1 MLKAACRCGKN
12 YQFKDDFAG
21 RKFTCKACGKS
32 LVIPGGEAD
41 DEVEARVLPPKIKAV
56 KQPAASKKSA
66 KPKLKRRSGEQDR
79 DRQEESS
86 DSNRSAMARFVVVG
100 LLIAGVVGFFLSRKP
115 NSLWRE
121 FTPPCGEF
129 SLQIPSEAEREPA
142 RETAPAA
149 ECFAAAGRD
158 FTCHIS
164 HFAGP
169 AGVAEGQAPPNRI
182 FDDCVAELKKSVPG
196 LVVKSSQVK
205 TVNDL
210 PVQDMHFTA
219 PDGERDLRIAY
230 TGRGAAVLEFFY
242 EKEASAP
249 DRTKFFDSLA
259 IKNPV
264 KPVVKKN
271 VVERMRAR
279 FVDREVALKEN
290 PNLVDTKNRITA
302 SDPLSTAGQGLFA
315 ATSQLSVL
323 TMQHN
328 IDIMKAVEDRNP
340 TFAEM
345 DKMLKDN
352 NIEMT
357 GLYPYQVYAY
367 DAKTGT
373 ICVMEDPVEKERIRK
388 EQGGLLAD

>member
-1 MLKAACRCGKN
+1 MLKAVCRCGKS
-12 YQFKDDFAG
+12 YQFNDDFAG
-21 RKFTCKACGKS
+21 RKVTCKACGKS
-32 LVIPGGEAD
+32 LVIPGGDAD
-41 DEVEARVLPPKIKAV
+41 DEAEASSLPPKI
-56 KQPAASKKSA
+56 KKSA
-66 KPKLKRRSGEQDR
+66 KPKSKKKSGGK

-86 DSNRSAMARFVVVG
+86 GSNRLVRATFIIVG
-100 LLIAGVVGFFLSRKP
+100 LLIAGGVGLFVSRRPKSP
-115 NSLWRE
+115 WRE

-129 SLQIPSEAEREPA
+129 TLQIPSAAEREPA

-149 ECFAAAGRD
+149 ECFAAAGKD

-164 HFAGP
+164 HFSGP
-169 AGVAEGQAPPNRI
+169 AGMAEGQARPNQI

-205 TVNDL
+205 SVNDL

-249 DRTKFFDSLA
+249 DRTKFFDSLR

-264 KPVVKKN
+264 KPLVKQN
-271 VVERMRAR
+271 LVQRMRAR
-279 FVDREVALKEN
+279 FVDREAALQEN
-290 PNLVDTKNRITA
+290 PNLVDTQNRITA
-302 SDPLSTAGQGLFA
+302 GDPLSTAGQGLFA

-323 TMQHN
+323 AMQNN
-328 IDIMKAVEDRNP
+328 INIMKAVEDRNP

-345 DKMLKDN
+345 EKMLKDN

-357 GLYPYQVYAY
+357 GLYPYQIYAY

-373 ICVMEDPVEKERIRK
+373 ISVMEDPVEKERIK
-388 EQGGLLAD
+388 NEQGGLLAD